1 MHVIKA
7 GLICALLFFLVLTGI
22 SLLFPSH
29 QRVSR
34 AINIA
39 APAAKTYAVL
49 GDLRTWDDWNSFI
62 KGTPLTGR
70 SFSSPSSGAGASLRS
85 DQLNIT
91 ILASTPDSVRID
103 WDQTR
108 GKRFTGGFNIMQLS
122 QDSLTVQWWFD
133 FQFRWYP
140 WEKFG
145 SLVYDH
151 KLGPVMEESL
161 AGLKRFLENSK

>member
-1 MHVIKA
+1 MNFIKA

-39 APAAKTYAVL
+39 ASPGKTYGVIN
-49 GDLRTWDDWNSFI
+49 DLRTWDDWNTFI
-62 KGTPLTGR
+62 SGTPLTGR
-70 SFSSPSSGAGASLRS
+70 SFSSPSSGKGAALRS

-91 ILASTPDSVRID
+91 IMPGGPDSVLID
-103 WDQTR
+103 WDQTH
-108 GKRFTGGFNIMQLS
+108 GKRFTGGFNLMQLS
-122 QDSLTVQWWFD
+122 PDSLTVQWWFD
-133 FQFRWYP
+133 FRFRWYP

-145 SLVYDH
+145 SLVYDK